1 MRCALGLK
9 PCFRGR
15 AQQPHAGNRIM
26 SPHLLNAP
34 FRGGSRSDSWED
46 GELLFSRG
54 WRENTD
60 GSRQAVLLVLPA
72 TEHPTPAS
80 LDRLAH
86 EYALRD
92 MLDPAWAVKPLALE
106 REGGRTTLLL
116 NDGGGQPLARF
127 LGAPLEIGVF
137 LRLAASI
144 TSALGKVHQHGL
156 VHKDIKPAH
165 ILMMDGGTEV
175 RLTGFGLA
183 SRLSREH
190 HAPEP
195 PDVIAGTLAY
205 MAPEQTGRMN
215 RATDSRSDLYALGV
229 TLYELMT
236 GTLPFTTSDPIEL
249 IHCHIAREPAPPN
262 ALAPRAPEQVSS
274 IVMKLLAKA
283 AEDRYQTAAGL
294 EADLRTCLSALEE
307 TGRIEPFPLAAS
319 DAPDRLFIPE
329 RIYGRECQVATL
341 LTAFDRVAS
350 GGETQVVLVSGY
362 SGIGKSSVVNELHK
376 VIVLPRG
383 IFISGKFDQRS
394 RDIPYATVAE
404 AFQGL
409 IRQILNGK
417 SDEIA
422 RWRDGIL
429 EAIGANGR
437 LLTDLIPELIRMIGP
452 QPDLPDLAPFD
463 AQLRIQDVLQRFVG
477 VFAQREHPLLIFID
491 DLQWLDPA
499 TLAFIEQLAT
509 DPDIGH
515 LLLIGAYRDTEVG
528 LDHMLFRAMAAIRQ
542 AGTLVEEIALG
553 PIALA
558 DITQLVADTLRCPP
572 TRALNLAGLI
582 YRKTGGNPFFAV
594 QFLTNLAEEALIRR
608 EPKTHAWTWDLEG
621 IGAKG
626 FTDNL
631 VDLMVGRLRR
641 LPSSAQD
648 ALKLLACL
656 GSNAEIAMLELV
668 LGASKCELNES
679 LRVAVHAGII
689 VSRGGHYRFL
699 HDRVQEAAYA
709 LIPDARRPA
718 LHLQAG
724 RRLLAELTDDEVA
737 ERIFDVVNQLNLGV
751 TACSDP
757 DEKARI
763 AWVNLQ
769 AGLRAKA
776 SAAYAS
782 ACSYFASGL
791 ATLGDQ
797 GWDQAYELAYKLLLE
812 NAECELL
819 HANLAVSAELI
830 ELLLANA
837 RTKTDRT
844 EGFRLRITLQ
854 LLHGDMA
861 LAVRTALECLKMF
874 EMTFPERPTA
884 EDVREEY
891 HDLQR
896 RIGSRPIESLI
907 DLPLMEDPEIRAL
920 SSVLLT
926 LGQSSYFVDHHLY
939 GIITCRMIKLSIDFG
954 HSASGIIGYS
964 GLGIILG
971 PAFGRFEDGERFARV
986 AVAVTE
992 RHDFLA
998 HRPAAYVLLQMT
1010 TLWTRTI
1017 DEALAC
1023 LDAADKAASETGEVV
1038 FACLS
1043 AEHRITNLLA
1053 RGDHLDL
1060 IWPESINSLTFVRKK
1075 GYAHIIDILL
1085 AVQHYIATLRG
1096 DTSNDGR
1103 ISDKATLLRTGI
1115 PVVQCFYWILQL
1127 QLRYLMGDP
1136 VAALEAAENAKPSL
1150 WSARYHIQA
1159 GTFQFYHTLAL
1170 AAVIRIAPTS
1180 EPNTLREN
1188 LKEGFTALQT
1198 LADIAPRIYAHK
1210 RDLAVAEFAGLEG
1223 RDLEAM
1229 RLYEQAVRSAL
1240 EKSFIQDA
1248 ALGAELAANFF
1259 ASRGLEKIAK
1269 SYQCEARDYY
1279 RRWGALGKV
1288 VQFDRHHP
1296 ETAPK
1301 VSQPHFATVETSLDQ
1316 LDLATVI
1323 RMSHAVAGT
1332 LLLDRLIETLMTIAI
1347 EHAGA
1352 DRGLLV
1358 LPHGDDLRVEAE
1370 AKSAAKTVSVRLVG
1384 GDAPAPGLPATVL
1397 AHVRRTLQPVILDD
1411 ARAKTPFSS
1420 DGYLRR
1426 NRVRSVLCLPL
1437 VKQGKLSGIFYL
1449 ENSLASHVFTP
1460 AKIAVLMV
1468 LSSQAAISL
1477 ENTRLYNDLA
1487 EREARI
1493 RRLVDANIIGIA
1505 IGNLDGLIREAN
1517 DAFLRTVGYDRD
1529 DLVTGRLLW
1538 TDLRPSEP
1546 LDSNA
1551 RRGIP
1556 DLGMTGTLQPYED
1569 EFVRKD
1575 GRRVPVLVGGALFQD
1590 GGAECVVFMLD
1601 LTASKRAERALRE
1614 LESDLAHMNR
1624 LSMMGEL
1631 AASLAHEL
1639 KQPIGSARN
1648 NARAAL
1654 NFLKK
1659 RLPDLGEVKEAL
1671 DCVVGDADRTADI
1684 IDRLRDHI
1692 KKAPPRRDW
1701 FDLNNAIDEIVV
1713 LAHSALSKNEVT
1725 VQTRLR
1731 DGLSPVRGDRVQLQQ
1746 VVLNL
1751 ILNAVEAMGSV
1762 EAGERELLI
1771 TTEPSETNGTLVAV
1785 KDSGPG
1791 IDPDQL
1797 DRVFE
1802 AFYTTKSSG
1811 LGMGLSICRSIIK
1824 AHGGRLW
1831 AAPNEPRGA
1840 LFQFTLPTPE

>member
-1 MRCALGLK
+1 
-9 PCFRGR
+9 
-15 AQQPHAGNRIM
+15 M
-26 SPHLLNAP
+26 SPHSLNAL
-34 FRGGSRSDSWED
+34 FRDGSRSDSWED

-137 LRLAASI
+137 LRLAVSI

-156 VHKDIKPAH
+156 VHKDLKPAH
-165 ILMMDGGTEV
+165 ILVMDGGTEV

-183 SRLSREH
+183 SRLSREL

-262 ALAPRAPEQVSS
+262 VLAARAPEQVSS

-319 DAPDRLFIPE
+319 DAPDRLLIPE
-329 RIYGRECQVATL
+329 RIYGRESQVATL

-417 SDEIA
+417 SAEIA
-422 RWRDGIL
+422 RWRDSIL

-452 QPDLPDLAPFD
+452 QPELPDLAPFD
-463 AQLRIQDVLQRFVG
+463 AQLRFQAVLQRFVG

-499 TLAFIEQLAT
+499 TLAFIEQLAI
-509 DPDIGH
+509 DSDIGH
-515 LLLIGAYRDTEVG
+515 LLLIGAYRDNEVG
-528 LDHMLFRAMAAIRQ
+528 LDHMLFRTMAAIRQ
-542 AGTLVEEIALG
+542 AGTPVEEIALG
-553 PIALA
+553 PISLA
-558 DITQLVADTLRCPP
+558 DVTQLVADTLRCPP
-572 TRALNLAGLI
+572 TRAHRLAGLI

-608 EPKTHAWTWDLEG
+608 DPKTHAWTWDLEG
-621 IGAKG
+621 IDAKG

-656 GSNAEIAMLELV
+656 GSNAEIATLELV
-668 LGASKCELNES
+668 LGAPKYELNES
-679 LRVAVHAGII
+679 LRVAVQAGII

-718 LHLQAG
+718 LHFHAG
-724 RRLLAELTDDEVA
+724 QRLLAALTDDEVA
-737 ERIFDVVNQLNLGV
+737 ERIFDIVNQLNLGV
-751 TACSDP
+751 SACNDP

-763 AWVNLQ
+763 ARLNLQ

-776 SAAYAS
+776 STAYAS

-797 GWDQAYELAYKLLLE
+797 GWEQAYELAFKLLLE
-812 NAECELL
+812 RAECELSN
-819 HANLAVSAELI
+819 ANSAVSAELI

-861 LAVRTALECLKMF
+861 LALRTALECLKMF
-874 EMTFPERPTA
+874 EMTFSERPTA

-896 RIGSRPIESLI
+896 RIGSRPIENLI

-920 SSVLLT
+920 SGILVT

-939 GIITCRMIKLSIDFG
+939 GILTCRMIKLSIDFG
-954 HSASGIIGYS
+954 HSASGILGYG

-971 PAFGRFEDGERFARV
+971 PTFGRFEDGERFARV

-998 HRPAAYVLLQMT
+998 HRPAAYVILQMT

-1023 LDAADKAASETGEVV
+1023 LDVADKAAAETGEVV
-1038 FACLS
+1038 YASLS
-1043 AEHRITNLLA
+1043 AEHRITNQLA
-1053 RGDHLDL
+1053 RGDRLDL
-1060 IWPESINSLTFVRKK
+1060 IWPESINALTFVRKK

-1085 AVQHYIATLRG
+1085 AIQCYIATLRG
-1096 DTSNDGR
+1096 DTSNDNL
-1103 ISDKATLLRTGI
+1103 ICDEATLLRTGI

-1150 WSARYHIQA
+1150 WSARCHIQA
-1159 GTFQFYHTLAL
+1159 GTFQFYHALAL
-1170 AAVIRIAPTS
+1170 LAVVRSAPTS
-1180 EPNTLREN
+1180 EPNPLRES
-1188 LKEGFTALQT
+1188 LKESFATLQT
-1198 LADIAPRIYAHK
+1198 LADTAPHTYAHK

-1223 RDLEAM
+1223 RDSEAM

-1240 EKSFIQDA
+1240 EKGFIQEA

-1259 ASRGLEKIAK
+1259 AGRGLERIAQ
-1269 SYQCEARDYY
+1269 SYRCEARDYY

-1288 VQFDRHHP
+1288 AQLDRRHP
-1296 ETAPK
+1296 EAAPK
-1301 VSQPHFATVETSLDQ
+1301 VSQPHFPTVETSLEH

-1323 RMSHAVAGT
+1323 RMSQAVAGE

-1370 AKSAAKTVSVRLVG
+1370 AKSTAKTVSVRLVG

-1397 AHVRRTLQPVILDD
+1397 AHVRRTQQPVILDD

-1437 VKQGKLSGIFYL
+1437 VKQGKLSGMFYL

-1460 AKIAVLMV
+1460 ARITVLMV

-1556 DLGMTGTLQPYED
+1556 DLGMAGTLQPYED

-1575 GRRVPVLVGGALFQD
+1575 GRQVPVLVGGALFQD
-1590 GGAECVVFMLD
+1590 GGPECVVFMLD

-1624 LSMMGEL
+1624 LSVMGEL

-1751 ILNAVEAMGSV
+1751 ILNAVEAMSSV
-1762 EAGERELLI
+1762 EGGERELLI
-1771 TTEPSETNGTLVAV
+1771 TTEPSQTNGTLVAV

-1791 IDPDQL
+1791 IDPEQL

-1840 LFQFTLPTPE
+1840 LFQFTLPNAEWNP

>member
-1 MRCALGLK
+1 
-9 PCFRGR
+9 
-15 AQQPHAGNRIM
+15 M
-26 SPHLLNAP
+26 SSHAP
-34 FRGGSRSDSWED
+34 FRDGSYSDSWED
-46 GELLFSRG
+46 GVFLFSRG
-54 WRENTD
+54 WRENPD
-60 GSRQAVLLVLPA
+60 GSRQAVLVVQPA
-72 TEHPTPAS
+72 AEHLTSSS
-80 LDRLAH
+80 LDRLVH
-86 EYALRD
+86 EYALRRK
-92 MLDPAWAVKPLALE
+92 LDPEWAAQPLALE
-106 REGGRTTLLL
+106 REGGRITLLL
-116 NDGGGQPLARF
+116 DDRGGQPLARL
-127 LGAPLEIGVF
+127 LGIPLEIGVF
-137 LRLAASI
+137 LRLAVST
-144 TSALGKVHQHGL
+144 TSALGKVHEHGL
-156 VHKDIKPAH
+156 VHTDVKPAH
-165 ILMMDGGTEV
+165 ILVMNGGTGV
-175 RLTGFGLA
+175 RFTGFGLA
-183 SRLSREH
+183 SLLTREH
-190 HAPEP
+190 QAPAP
-195 PDVIAGTLAY
+195 PDIIAGTLAY

-229 TLYELMT
+229 TLYELLT

-249 IHCHIAREPAPPN
+249 IHSHIAREPAPPN
-262 ALAPRAPEQVSS
+262 TLEPRVPEQVSS

-283 AEDRYQTAAGL
+283 PEDRYQTAGGL
-294 EADLRTCLSALEE
+294 ESDLRTCLSALEE
-307 TGRIEPFPLAAS
+307 TGRIEPFPLAGSDAS
-319 DAPDRLFIPE
+319 DRFLTPE
-329 RIYGRECQVATL
+329 RLYGRERQVATL
-341 LTAFDRVAS
+341 LMAFDRVAS
-350 GGETQVVLVSGY
+350 RGETHLVLVSGY

-376 VIVLPRG
+376 VITLPRG

-404 AFQGL
+404 AFQTL

-417 SDEIA
+417 SAEIA
-422 RWRDGIL
+422 RWSDSIL

-437 LLTDLIPELIRMIGP
+437 LLTDLIPELIRLIGP

-463 AQLRIQDVLQRFVG
+463 AQLRFQDALQRFVG
-477 VFAQREHPLLIFID
+477 VFARREHPLVIFID

-499 TLAFIEQLAT
+499 TLTLIEQLAT
-509 DPDIGH
+509 HPDIGH
-515 LLLIGAYRDTEVG
+515 LLLIGAYRDNEVG
-528 LDHMLFRAMAAIRQ
+528 PDHMLFRTVAAVRQ
-542 AGTLVEEIALG
+542 AETPIEEIALG
-553 PIALA
+553 PISLV
-558 DITQLVADTLRCPP
+558 DVTTLVADTLRCPP
-572 TRALNLAGLI
+572 MRALKLAGLI

-594 QFLTNLAEEALIRR
+594 QFLTNLAEEGLIWRD
-608 EPKTHAWTWDLEG
+608 PKTHAWVWDLEG
-621 IGAKG
+621 IDAKG

-656 GSNAEIAMLELV
+656 GSHAEIAMLEPI
-668 LGASKCELNES
+668 LGVPKAEINES

-689 VSRGGHYRFL
+689 ISRGGHYRFL

-709 LIPDARRPA
+709 LIPHGRRPA

-724 RRLLAELTDDEVA
+724 QRLLAELTDVEVA
-737 ERIFDVVNQLNLGV
+737 ERIFDIVNQLNLGV
-751 TACSDP
+751 PACGDP

-763 AWVNLQ
+763 GRLNLQ

-776 SAAYAS
+776 STAYAS

-797 GWDQAYELAYKLLLE
+797 AWEQAYELAFKLLLE
-812 NAECELL
+812 RAECEML

-830 ELLLANA
+830 ESLLANA

-891 HDLQR
+891 QHLR
-896 RIGSRPIESLI
+896 HRIGSRSIESLI
-907 DLPLMEDPEIRAL
+907 DLPLIEDPEIRAL
-920 SSVLLT
+920 SGILLT
-926 LGQSSYFVDHHLY
+926 LGQASYFVDHHLY
-939 GIITCRMIKLSIDFG
+939 GILACRMIKLSIDFG
-954 HSASGIIGYS
+954 HSASGIIGYG
-964 GLGIILG
+964 GLAIILG
-971 PAFGRFEDGERFARV
+971 PTFGRFEDGERFARV
-986 AVAVTE
+986 AVEVTA
-992 RHDFLA
+992 RHNFLA
-998 HRPAAYVLLQMT
+998 HRPAAYVLLQMA
-1010 TLWTRTI
+1010 TLWTHTI

-1023 LDAADKAASETGEVV
+1023 LDAADKTAAATGEVV
-1038 FACLS
+1038 FACIS

-1053 RGDHLDL
+1053 RGDRLDL
-1060 IWPESINSLTFVRKK
+1060 IWPESISSLTFVRKK
-1075 GYAHIIDILL
+1075 GYAHIVDILL
-1085 AVQHYIATLRG
+1085 AIQLYIATLKG
-1096 DTSNDGR
+1096 DTSNDDLVR
-1103 ISDKATLLRTGI
+1103 DEATLLRTGI

-1136 VAALEAAENAKPSL
+1136 LAALEAAENAKLSL
-1150 WSARYHIQA
+1150 WSAGYHIQA
-1159 GTFQFYHTLAL
+1159 GTFQFYHALAL
-1170 AAVIRIAPTS
+1170 VAVIRTAPTS
-1180 EPNTLREN
+1180 EPNILRES
-1188 LKEGFTALQT
+1188 LKESLAAVQT
-1198 LADIAPRIYAHK
+1198 LADTAPSTYTHK
-1210 RDLAVAEFAGLEG
+1210 RDLAAAEFAGLEG
-1223 RDLEAM
+1223 RDIEAM
-1229 RLYEQAVRSAL
+1229 GLYEQAVRSAL
-1240 EKSFIQDA
+1240 EKGFIQEA

-1269 SYQCEARDYY
+1269 SYQSEARDYY

-1296 ETAPK
+1296 EAAAK
-1301 VSQPHFATVETSLDQ
+1301 VLQPHLPTVETSLDE

-1323 RMSHAVAGT
+1323 RMSQAVAGT
-1332 LLLDRLIETLMTIAI
+1332 LLQDKLIETLMTIAI

-1358 LPHGDDLRVEAE
+1358 LPDGDNLRVEAE
-1370 AKSAAKTVSVRLVG
+1370 AKSMGKTVSVRLIA
-1384 GDAPAPGLPATVL
+1384 GDTPAPGLPATVL
-1397 AHVRRTLQPVILDD
+1397 AHVRRTQQPVILDD
-1411 ARAKTPFSS
+1411 ARAKTSFSS
-1420 DGYLRR
+1420 DSYLRR

-1437 VKQGKLSGIFYL
+1437 VKQGELSGILYL

-1460 AKIAVLMV
+1460 ARTAVLLV

-1505 IGNLDGLIREAN
+1505 IGNLDGYIREAN
-1517 DAFLRTVGYDRD
+1517 DAFLRIVAYDRD
-1529 DLVTGRLLW
+1529 DLVTNRLRW
-1538 TDLRPSEP
+1538 TDLTPTEQF
-1546 LDSNA
+1546 DSNT
-1551 RRGIP
+1551 RRGIQQ
-1556 DLGMTGTLQPYED
+1556 LRMAGTLLPYED

-1575 GRRVPVLVGGALFQD
+1575 GSRVSVLVGGALFQ
-1590 GGAECVVFMLD
+1590 GGGGECVVFMLD
-1601 LTASKRAERALRE
+1601 LSERNRAERELRE

-1624 LSMMGEL
+1624 LSVMGEL
-1631 AASLAHEL
+1631 AASLAHEVS
-1639 KQPIGSARN
+1639 QPIGSARN

-1659 RLPDLGEVKEAL
+1659 RLPDLNEVKEAL
-1671 DCVVGDADRTADI
+1671 DCVIGDADRAADI

-1713 LAHSALSKNEVT
+1713 LAHSTISKNGVI
-1725 VQTRLR
+1725 VQARLR
-1731 DGLSPVRGDRVQLQQ
+1731 EGQFPVQGDRVQLQQ

-1751 ILNAVEAMGSV
+1751 ILNAVEAMSAV

-1771 TTEPSETNGTLVAV
+1771 ITELSETNGTLVAV

-1791 IDPDQL
+1791 VDPEQL

-1811 LGMGLSICRSIIK
+1811 IGMGLSICRSIIN

-1831 AAPNEPRGA
+1831 AVPNEPRGA
-1840 LFQFTLPTPE
+1840 IFQFTLPNAEWDS

>member
-1 MRCALGLK
+1 MTLHSMNALV
-9 PCFRGR
+9 RD
-15 AQQPHAGNRIM
+15 
-26 SPHLLNAP
+26 
-34 FRGGSRSDSWED
+34 GSFSGSWED
-46 GELLFSRG
+46 GELLFRRG

-60 GSRQAVLLVLPA
+60 GSRQSVLVVQPA
-72 TEHPTPAS
+72 TEHPTRAS

-86 EYALRD
+86 EYTLRD
-92 MLDPAWAVKPLALE
+92 KLDPEWAVRPLVLK

-116 NDGGGQPLARF
+116 NDCGGQPLARL
-127 LGAPLEIGVF
+127 LGAPMEIGAF
-137 LRLAASI
+137 LRLAVSI

-156 VHKDIKPAH
+156 IHRDIKPAH
-165 ILMMDGGTEV
+165 ILVMDGGSET

-183 SRLSREH
+183 SLLSREH
-190 HAPEP
+190 QAPEP

-229 TLYELMT
+229 TLYEMMT

-249 IHCHIAREPAPPN
+249 IHCHIAREPAPPG
-262 ALAPRAPEQVSS
+262 ALAPRAPGQVSL

-307 TGRIEPFPLAAS
+307 TGRIEPFPLAAN
-319 DAPDRLFIPE
+319 DASDRLLTPE
-329 RIYGRECQVATL
+329 RLYGREGQVATL
-341 LTAFDRVAS
+341 LTAFERVAS
-350 GGETQVVLVSGY
+350 SGETHLVLVSGY

-376 VIVLPRG
+376 VIILPRG

-404 AFQGL
+404 AFQAL

-422 RWRDGIL
+422 RWRDSIL
-429 EAIGANGR
+429 KAIGANGR

-452 QPDLPDLAPFD
+452 QPDLPHLAPID
-463 AQLRIQDVLQRFVG
+463 AQLRFQAVLQRFVG
-477 VFAQREHPLLIFID
+477 VFAKPEHPLLIFID

-499 TLAFIEQLAT
+499 TLALIERLAT
-509 DPDIGH
+509 HPDIGH
-515 LLLIGAYRDTEVG
+515 LLLIGAYRDNEVG
-528 LDHMLFRAMAAIRQ
+528 SDHMLLRTVAAIRE
-542 AGTLVEEIALG
+542 AGTRVEEIALG
-553 PIALA
+553 PISSA
-558 DITQLVADTLRCPP
+558 DVTQLVADTLRCPP
-572 TRALNLAGLI
+572 TRALRLAALI

-608 EPKTHAWTWDLEG
+608 DSKTHAWTWNLEG
-621 IGAKG
+621 IDAKG

-656 GSNAEIAMLELV
+656 GSNADIATLELV
-668 LGASKCELNES
+668 LDTPKAEINES
-679 LRVAVHAGII
+679 LRVAVQAGII
-689 VSRGGHYRFL
+689 VSRGGNYRFL

-709 LIPDARRPA
+709 LIPDAQRPA
-718 LHLQAG
+718 LHFYAG
-724 RRLLAELTDDEVA
+724 QRLLAELSDDEIA
-737 ERIFDVVNQLNLGV
+737 ERIFDIVNQLNLGV
-751 TACSDP
+751 PACNDP
-757 DEKARI
+757 DERARI
-763 AWVNLQ
+763 ARLNLQ
-769 AGLRAKA
+769 AGLRAKT
-776 SAAYAS
+776 STAYAS
-782 ACSYFASGL
+782 ACSYFASGI

-797 GWDQAYELAYKLLLE
+797 AWEQAYELAFKLLLE
-812 NAECELL
+812 RAECELSN
-819 HANLAVSAELI
+819 ANLAVSAQLI

-854 LLHGDMA
+854 LLHGDMP

-874 EMTFPERPTA
+874 DMTFPERPTA

-891 HDLQR
+891 DDLQR
-896 RIGSRPIESLI
+896 RIGSRSIENLI
-907 DLPLMEDPEIRAL
+907 DLPLMEDPEIRAI
-920 SSVLLT
+920 SSILLP

-939 GIITCRMIKLSIDFG
+939 GIFACRMIKLSIDFG
-954 HSASGIIGYS
+954 HSASGIIGYG

-971 PAFGRFEDGERFARV
+971 PTFGRFEDGERLARV
-986 AVAVTE
+986 AVAVVE

-998 HRPAAYVLLQMT
+998 QRPAAYVLLQMA

-1017 DEALAC
+1017 DGALAC
-1023 LDAADKAASETGEVV
+1023 LDVADKTAAEMGEVV
-1038 FACLS
+1038 FACIS

-1053 RGDHLDL
+1053 RGDRLDL
-1060 IWPESINSLTFVRKK
+1060 IWPELINSLTFVRKK
-1075 GYAHIIDILL
+1075 GYAHIIDVLL
-1085 AVQHYIATLRG
+1085 AVQRYIATLRG
-1096 DTSNDGR
+1096 DTSNDNL
-1103 ISDKATLLRTGI
+1103 ICDEATLLRTGI
-1115 PVVQCFYWILQL
+1115 PIVKCFYWILQL

-1136 VAALEAAENAKPSL
+1136 VAALEAAENAKPLL
-1150 WSARYHIQA
+1150 WSARYHIQT
-1159 GTFQFYHTLAL
+1159 GTFQFYHVLAL
-1170 AAVIRIAPTS
+1170 VAVIRSAPTS
-1180 EPNTLREN
+1180 EPSTLRES
-1188 LKEGFTALQT
+1188 LKNSLAALQT
-1198 LADIAPRIYAHK
+1198 LAETAPHIYAHK

-1223 RDLEAM
+1223 HDIEAM

-1240 EKSFIQDA
+1240 EKGFIQEA

-1259 ASRGLEKIAK
+1259 ASRGLERMAD
-1269 SYQCEARDYY
+1269 SYRREARDYY

-1288 VQFDRHHP
+1288 AQLDRCCP
-1296 ETAPK
+1296 EAAPK
-1301 VSQPHFATVETSLDQ
+1301 VSQPHLPTVETPLEH
-1316 LDLATVI
+1316 LDLVTVI
-1323 RMSHAVAGT
+1323 RMSQAVAGE
-1332 LLLDRLIETLMTIAI
+1332 LLLDRLIETLMRIAI

-1370 AKSAAKTVSVRLVG
+1370 AKSTAETVSVRLVG
-1384 GDAPAPGLPATVL
+1384 RDTPAPRLPATVL
-1397 AHVRRTLQPVILDD
+1397 AHVRRTRQPVILDD
-1411 ARAKTPFSS
+1411 ARAKTPFAADS
-1420 DGYLRR
+1420 YLRLGR
-1426 NRVRSVLCLPL
+1426 ARSVLCLPL
-1437 VKQGKLSGIFYL
+1437 VKQGELSGILYL

-1460 AKIAVLMV
+1460 ARIAVLML
-1468 LSSQAAISL
+1468 LSSQTAISL

-1505 IGNLDGLIREAN
+1505 IGDLDGYIREAN

-1529 DLVTGRLLW
+1529 DPVTSQLRW
-1538 TDLRPSEP
+1538 TDLSPPER
-1546 LDSNA
+1546 LDGDA
-1551 RRGIP
+1551 RRGI
-1556 DLGMTGTLQPYED
+1556 LELRMAGTLQPYED

-1575 GRRVPVLVGGALFQD
+1575 GNRVPVLVGGALFRE
-1590 GGAECVVFMLD
+1590 GGSECVAFMLD
-1601 LTASKRAERALRE
+1601 LTERKRAERALHD
-1614 LESDLAHMNR
+1614 LEADLAHMNR
-1624 LSMMGEL
+1624 LSVMGEL

-1654 NFLKK
+1654 NFLK
-1659 RLPDLGEVKEAL
+1659 RRSPDLGEVREAL
-1671 DCVVGDADRTADI
+1671 HCVVGDADRAANI
-1684 IDRLRDHI
+1684 IDRIRDHI

-1701 FDLNNAIDEIVV
+1701 FDLNNAIEEIIV
-1713 LAHSALSKNEVT
+1713 LAHSAISKNEVT
-1725 VQTRLR
+1725 VQTHMQEGPFL
-1731 DGLSPVRGDRVQLQQ
+1731 VQGDRVQLQQ

-1751 ILNAVEAMGSV
+1751 ILNAVEAMNSV
-1762 EAGERELLI
+1762 ESAERELLI
-1771 TTEPSETNGTLVAV
+1771 TAERSQTNCALVAV

-1791 IDPDQL
+1791 IDPEQL
-1797 DRVFE
+1797 NRVFE
-1802 AFYTTKSSG
+1802 GFYTTKAGG
-1811 LGMGLSICRSIIK
+1811 LGMGLLICRSIVN

-1831 AAPNEPRGA
+1831 AVSNEPRGA
-1840 LFQFTLPTPE
+1840 IFQFTLPDAETDR